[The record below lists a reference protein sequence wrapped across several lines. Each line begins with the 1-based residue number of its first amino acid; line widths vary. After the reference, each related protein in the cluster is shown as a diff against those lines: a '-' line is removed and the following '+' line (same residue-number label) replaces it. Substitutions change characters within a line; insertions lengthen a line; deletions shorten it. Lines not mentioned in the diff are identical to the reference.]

1 MDSKKTQTVVVV
13 ILIVTALLGI
23 AGAFFVYNLS
33 TQDEIARERGEYG
46 EFCACITAYTT
57 PECNNCNC
65 TQIESQAL
73 ESRIGEIV
81 NGVCTLDC
89 NSTEADEEQQE
100 MIECLIPQVRGTSCH
115 SISVK
120 DVNTRELIIPPIPND
135 SPVLITAN
143 FIPRIIG
150 REEENFT
157 KYMFVINGIT
167 SEIPSNEVTPT
178 NINGQEIYT
187 PEIEFG
193 NFQDVNTLTVQ
204 AIGYSDKDP
213 EGDSSSRYCYKQ
225 YDLTSEREPL
235 CSNLTAY
242 TQEGEQPNTIE
253 INRLELTTPNLTQ
266 QDQISIEFSFENEN
280 IQNIRTEII
289 PQELLEEI
297 MVNETIFLEYGL
309 LYLQPQ
315 LYTQQNTFPI
325 LDSETLG
332 TEEILLRAQV
342 YVNDAPVNSNL
353 CREDINLIAISTDR
367 DTVDEDRDEYRDYED
382 YEDIEIDIRTDIQV
396 GMEGPYCVRK
406 AADEHSVSR
415 TNYRITIT
423 NNTEIPEEITNITN
437 KLPFGFRYVEQT
449 TTINNNLIS
458 DEILDIT
465 AIGESQELVWRHNWI
480 IEPNTSLVL
489 EYGVNVTHNAID
501 GENQNEAVVTPV
513 KIPEY
518 MDGLRAETVT
528 LVSDECVHEEE
539 LPDTGII
546 RHVSFLIG
554 IATLLFGILVYQG
567 KINFID
573 RTIFK
578 IINAKT
584 VKRKLM
590 SPQEYLEDSI
600 LEKDEED

>member
-13 ILIVTALLGI
+13 ILVVTALLGI

-33 TQDEIARERGEYG
+33 TQDEIARERGEHG

-57 PECNNCNC
+57 PECNDCNC

-73 ESRIGEIV
+73 ESKIGEIV
-81 NGVCTLDC
+81 DGVCTLDC
-89 NSTEADEEQQE
+89 NNTEAAVGQQE

-115 SISVK
+115 SISVR
-120 DVNTRELIIPPIPND
+120 DVSTRELIIPPIPTND
-135 SPVLITAN
+135 PVLITAN
-143 FIPRIIG
+143 FVPRIIG
-150 REEENFT
+150 GDEENFT

-167 SEIPSNEVTPT
+167 SEIPSNEITPT

-187 PEIEFG
+187 PEIEFD
-193 NFQDVNTLTVQ
+193 NFQGVDTLTVQ

-266 QDQISIEFSFENEN
+266 QDKISIEFSFENEN

-353 CREDINLIAISTDR
+353 CRENIDLIAITDR
-367 DTVDEDRDEYRDYED
+367 DVDEDRQDDD
-382 YEDIEIDIRTDIQV
+382 HDEIDIDTDIQV
-396 GMEGPYCVRK
+396 SMEGPSCVRK

-437 KLPFGFRYVEQT
+437 KLPLGFRYVEQT

-465 AIGESQELVWRHNWI
+465 AIGESQELVWRHDWT

-513 KIPEY
+513 NIPEH
-518 MDGLRAETVT
+518 MDGLRAEIVT

-567 KINFID
+567 RIDIID

-578 IINAKT
+578 IISAKA

-600 LEKDEED
+600 LEEDEED